1 MKFYRKDMM
10 KITGLTSRRIEF
22 LVSQRMF
29 DSIDA
34 DGPGSGNPVEFKPR
48 HVVETYLMKQLN
60 IKGIALKAAKDML
73 SVLRAYPLYRD
84 LFNADALKE
93 MFLKERYKKV
103 FVAFF
108 NESNEVAVYHVGNE
122 KNVVAVDMQT
132 HESCVVVHLTDI
144 FKKLTELM

>member
-1 MKFYRKDMM
+1 
-10 KITGLTSRRIEF
+10 
-22 LVSQRMF
+22 
-29 DSIDA
+29 
-34 DGPGSGNPVEFKPR
+34 
-48 HVVETYLMKQLN
+48 
-60 IKGIALKAAKDML
+60 
-73 SVLRAYPLYRD
+73 
-84 LFNADALKE
+84 

-108 NESNEVAVYHVGNE
+108 NDSNEVAVYHVGNE